1 MRYIV
6 MSASAAILAAAG
18 LFAWIE
24 RYPAIAPIEP
34 PAASAFDSTLID
46 KGRGLVALGDCAV
59 CHTRPGGDVFAG
71 GLKLP
76 TPFGVIYSTNITP
89 DPKTGIGRW
98 SEAAFTRAMH
108 DGIDRGGNYLYPA
121 FPYDHFTKI
130 TNDDIKAIY
139 AYLMTRTPV
148 TFSAPKNELIFPI
161 RYRFVVAGWNL
172 LFLRHGVFTPD
183 PSKDT
188 KWNRGAYLVEGLGHC
203 GGCHTPR
210 NFAGAEK
217 HSQPYAGG
225 EAEGWHA
232 PALNDASPAP
242 LPWSSDALI
251 NYFLDGWDKDH
262 GIAGGPMTD
271 VVNELAALPESDVSA
286 IATYILSFQN
296 QLDLSART
304 KSASAFA
311 AEREFNGPVTPM
323 SGPPNRDAATAAGR
337 GQALFAKSCAN
348 CHRAGGQTVPLALTS
363 TVNGPDPRNLI
374 HVISRGIQP
383 PKGSPDQSMPAFGG
397 SLSDDN
403 FADLVAFVR
412 HHFSKQPAWSG
423 IPALVK
429 STRSA
434 NN

>member
-59 CHTRPGGDVFAG
+59 CHTRPGGGVFAG

-121 FPYDHFTKI
+121 FPYDHFTKV
-130 TNDDIKAIY
+130 TNEDIKAIY

-172 LFLRHGVFTPD
+172 SI
-183 PSKDT
+183 PSPRCLHT
-188 KWNRGAYLVEGLGHC
+188 RSFQRYEVESRRLSGRRFGPLWGM
-203 GGCHTPR
+203 
-210 NFAGAEK
+210 
-217 HSQPYAGG
+217 PYATKFCRSG
-225 EAEGWHA
+225 EAQ
-232 PALNDASPAP
+232 PALRRRR
-242 LPWSSDALI
+242 
-251 NYFLDGWDKDH
+251 
-262 GIAGGPMTD
+262 GGR
-271 VVNELAALPESDVSA
+271 L
-286 IATYILSFQN
+286 
-296 QLDLSART
+296 ART
-304 KSASAFA
+304 GAKRRISC
-311 AEREFNGPVTPM
+311 
-323 SGPPNRDAATAAGR
+323 AAT
-337 GQALFAKSCAN
+337 
-348 CHRAGGQTVPLALTS
+348 V
-363 TVNGPDPRNLI
+363 
-374 HVISRGIQP
+374 VI
-383 PKGSPDQSMPAFGG
+383 
-397 SLSDDN
+397 
-403 FADLVAFVR
+403 
-412 HHFSKQPAWSG
+412 
-423 IPALVK
+423 
-429 STRSA
+429 
-434 NN
+434 